1 MATIK
6 EAIVLAL
13 FLGSTPSMAQSGI
26 DSLGNGGSLGGDTPP
41 VGTDIKRVD
50 GDTPAATPATDSQP
64 EYYTL
69 DGRRI
74 PAPRRGEL
82 YIIRWRE
89 NGAWRESKQVYHN
102 NKK

>member
-1 MATIK
+1 MKRFAAAA
-6 EAIVLAL
+6 AIGLAL
-13 FLGSTPSMAQSGI
+13 FLCSTPSMAQSGI

-41 VGTDIKRVD
+41 VVTDIKRMD
-50 GDTPAATPATDSQP
+50 GATLAGIPADSQP

-89 NGAWRESKQVYHN
+89 HGAWRESKQVYQQ
-102 NKK
+102 